1 MSILQG
7 VILAALALG
16 LGAVVW
22 GLRCALLKRTIG
34 GRKTKITVV
43 VTSQG
48 SAAELEQSVNGLL
61 GLVEDGALA
70 PDASIVIKDGGMG
83 AEAAQMAAILAREN
97 PSVILG

>member
-1 MSILQG
+1 MNILQG
-7 VILAALALG
+7 AILVALALG
-16 LGAVVW
+16 LTAVVW
-22 GLRCALLKRTIG
+22 GLRCALMKRTIG

-61 GLVEDGALA
+61 KLIEDGALS

-83 AEAAQMAAILAREN
+83 SEAAQMASILAREN
-97 PSVILG
+97 SSVILG